1 MSTGIVFVKDGKEKQ
16 VNWFQDGDSYEVKR
30 VTTTPESEAVVVT
43 VTRHNGEKQHYVT
56 VNRVTPE
63 PGSVDF
69 SQTRTTLVTSIRID
83 NTVRQTFG
91 KRR

>member
-1 MSTGIVFVKDGKEKQ
+1 MSTGIVFVKEGRERQ
-16 VNWFQDGDSYEVKR
+16 TNWLQDGDRHEVQCIPL
-30 VTTTPESEAVVVT
+30 TPESEAVVVT
-43 VTRHNGEKQHYVT
+43 VTRHNRRQEHYVT
-56 VNRVTPE
+56 VNRVKPE

-69 SQTRTTLVTSIRID
+69 SQTRTTIVEKIRID